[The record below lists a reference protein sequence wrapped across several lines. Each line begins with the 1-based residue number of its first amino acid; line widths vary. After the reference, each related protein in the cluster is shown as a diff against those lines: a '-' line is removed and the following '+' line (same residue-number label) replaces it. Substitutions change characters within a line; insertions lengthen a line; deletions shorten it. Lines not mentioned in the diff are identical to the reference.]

1 MQLPQPRRVQHRHR
15 ALQSTDAEHV
25 CRIGADRSWRAIRQ
39 LDHQQQHAVP
49 SLKRPRRQ
57 QAPEQRMR
65 LRDHPH
71 IARQHSTQLLQSVAF
86 TPGTGKTM
94 LAIGLARAAAEAGH
108 RVYFTTADELAKR
121 CRKAGLE
128 GRWATTMRFFCGP
141 RLLVIDEFAY
151 ARKHPDPDANTALFE
166 VISRRYL
173 KSSTIITS
181 HTGIAEAHL
190 LAPTCVRHR
199 QNHTGLRS
207 STTARGRRGGRWRTR
222 AALHART
229 ASEDSGRPASYPRYS
244 RSL

>member
-1 MQLPQPRRVQHRHR
+1 LCFIDNSGDARSAKPLHQPMQLPQPRRVQHRHR

-25 CRIGADRSWRAIRQ
+25 RRIGADRARRAIRQ

-121 CRKAGLE
+121 CRKADLE

-141 RLLVIDEFAY
+141 AYWSSTNSPTPVSIPTPMPTPLL
-151 ARKHPDPDANTALFE
+151 TALPK
-166 VISRRYL
+166 SRLARL
-173 KSSTIITS
+173 SFATVMGPLVS
-181 HTGIAEAHL
+181 HQLGTTCLAQRAWWSGL
-190 LAPTCVRHR
+190 LA
-199 QNHTGLRS
+199 L
-207 STTARGRRGGRWRTR
+207 STEGF
-222 AALHART
+222 
-229 ASEDSGRPASYPRYS
+229 
-244 RSL
+244 